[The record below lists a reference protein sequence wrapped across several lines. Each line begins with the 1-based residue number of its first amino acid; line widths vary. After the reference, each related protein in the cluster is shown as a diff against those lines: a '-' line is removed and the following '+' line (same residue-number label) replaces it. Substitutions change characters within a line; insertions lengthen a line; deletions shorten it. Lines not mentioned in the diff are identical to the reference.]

1 MSTTIR
7 VSERTRARLAALAKR
22 SGRPMTEIV
31 DDAVEALERRS
42 FFDALNV
49 RYGEIRSDPNA
60 WRQIEDERALEE
72 GALGDRLE

>member
-1 MSTTIR
+1 
-7 VSERTRARLAALAKR
+7 
-22 SGRPMTEIV
+22 MTEIV